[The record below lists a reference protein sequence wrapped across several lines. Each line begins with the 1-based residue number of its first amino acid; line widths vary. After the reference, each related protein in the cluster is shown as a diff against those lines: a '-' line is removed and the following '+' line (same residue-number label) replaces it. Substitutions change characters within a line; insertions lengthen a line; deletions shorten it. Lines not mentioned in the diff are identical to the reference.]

1 MWSTLQ
7 RVPMIFGAP
16 VSVISICSTETAT
29 GISVQSLPDP
39 LTVEDHSN
47 LIHVDLR
54 CKRESGAAIHVPR
67 QRRHRVGGAAGDGEP
82 ERFFDRLV
90 AMQGGCETAGEGV
103 AGAYGADGFDFGG
116 VGAKTV

>member
-1 MWSTLQ
+1 
-7 RVPMIFGAP
+7 
-16 VSVISICSTETAT
+16 
-29 GISVQSLPDP
+29 
-39 LTVEDHSN
+39 
-47 LIHVDLR
+47 VDLR

-103 AGAYGADGFDFGG
+103 AGAGEYGFQLTWVVSAAEGHDLGTY
-116 VGAKTV
+116 TVTAE